1 MSDADLKEQA
11 VAYQALIQ
19 QQQTMLLSTVNEQG
33 EAESSYAPY
42 IRDEDGVFYIYVS
55 DLASHT
61 QNMLQHGK
69 ASVLFIQS
77 ENQASNLFARE
88 RVTFQC
94 AVKEIQANAEI
105 YPVQL
110 SKMKQCLG
118 ETIELLAGLSGFHLL
133 ALQPVSGRY
142 IKGFGKAYTVDVTSG
157 QVLHN

>member
-105 YPVQL
+105 YPYQL

-118 ETIELLAGLSGFHLL
+118 ETIELLAGLSDFHLL

>member
-42 IRDEDGVFYIYVS
+42 VRDEDGVFYIYVS

-118 ETIELLAGLSGFHLL
+118 ETIELLAGLSDFHLL

>member
-55 DLASHT
+55 ELASHT

-118 ETIELLAGLSGFHLL
+118 ETIELLAGLSDFHLL